1 MGFLKHFTGTKPI
14 NYIFSLLLS
23 YTENDIHMSGYRSSY
38 TNNKTYEISIVR
50 LFLVM
55 LRDSDG

>member
-14 NYIFSLLLS
+14 NYIFFSLFLS
-23 YTENDIHMSGYRSSY
+23 YMENDIHMSGYRSSY

-55 LRDSDG
+55 LSDG